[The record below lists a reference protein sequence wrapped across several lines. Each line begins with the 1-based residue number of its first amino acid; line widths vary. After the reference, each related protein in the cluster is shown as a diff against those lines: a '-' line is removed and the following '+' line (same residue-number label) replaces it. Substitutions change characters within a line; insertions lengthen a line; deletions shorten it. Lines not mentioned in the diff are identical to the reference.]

1 MKILKCICSNG
12 AAFFFFFAPILI
24 ASYMCHHL
32 IDCSVPARRAN
43 KARWSPPSLCY
54 APPHTEGLT
63 ARPHSLTWLMV
74 CHPIRP
80 CAQPEHVE
88 RCSHQ
93 ARWQISQHE
102 LSHSIMLKLSKY
114 YYVLSDQWMIC
125 WSPPL
130 LCLPSRW
137 SGWVSVLSNWSDR
150 ISCHTFW
157 CKCSQNQAGSR
168 ETWGRVESVT
178 HNPSPTSVMFPL
190 LFSPLCLLEMYM
202 TPLLDCRLLLRCKR
216 NLNLPCSFQL
226 IDINSL
232 WSCSWNI

>member
-1 MKILKCICSNG
+1 
-12 AAFFFFFAPILI
+12 
-24 ASYMCHHL
+24 MCRHL
-32 IDCSVPARRAN
+32 IDRSVPARRAN
-43 KARWSPPSLCY
+43 KARWSPPSLCH

-63 ARPHSLTWLMV
+63 ARPRSQTWLMV

-137 SGWVSVLSNWSDR
+137 SGWVSILSNWSDR

-178 HNPSPTSVMFPL
+178 HNPNCVFVFPPP
-190 LFSPLCLLEMYM
+190 LFPPSAFWKCAWLLCLIVPVQYAA
-202 TPLLDCRLLLRCKR
+202 T
-216 NLNLPCSFQL
+216 
-226 IDINSL
+226 
-232 WSCSWNI
+232 